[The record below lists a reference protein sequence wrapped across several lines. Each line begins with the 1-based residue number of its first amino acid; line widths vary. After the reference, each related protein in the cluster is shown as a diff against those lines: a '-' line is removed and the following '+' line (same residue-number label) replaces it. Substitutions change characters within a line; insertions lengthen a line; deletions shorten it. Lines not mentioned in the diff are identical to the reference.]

1 MNTQKKEKALKKE
14 NIEEF
19 LRDLNSAFGVFM
31 EDFDP
36 RNIRKEWEREWV
48 RP

>member
-1 MNTQKKEKALKKE
+1 MNTQKKAPKKE

-19 LRDLNSAFGVFM
+19 LRDLNSAFGAFT
-31 EDFDP
+31 EDFDSKK
-36 RNIRKEWEREWV
+36 IRKEWERKWV